1 MWHCGELLAQVA
13 PQGGGDYRSS
23 GRQRPKGRGA
33 AATAA
38 GLSERQRKTAL
49 RVHSIPRAEFN
60 ELIEAEPPATENQSA
75 GSGPLIGQQRLAM
88 PGQGGGIAK
97 QSDAQTRGP
106 AFICSGAD
114 IYSAVVGKIIP
125 VNFDRR
131 REKSRSPPSENKSL
145 TELEWQ
151 PRGMATE
158 GAEGACWGLRKKMRR
173 KPPFFRNSH
182 PELRFPHLT
191 DPECIFLYN
200 EINGPCCGASICR
213 SGGGANCERSPPSFA
228 ASFARPGP
236 PFFRIFRTPPFFRL
250 FRTGQP
256 GNNK

>member
-88 PGQGGGIAK
+88 PEFRFRQYIVMRYTELGPGRGDCKTVGRADAGAGIYLFLCGYLF
-97 QSDAQTRGP
+97 RRFRENNPGEFRP
-106 AFICSGAD
+106 PP
-114 IYSAVVGKIIP
+114 GKIQITA
-125 VNFDRR
+125 V
-131 REKSRSPPSENKSL
+131 
-145 TELEWQ
+145 
-151 PRGMATE
+151 
-158 GAEGACWGLRKKMRR
+158 RK
-173 KPPFFRNSH
+173 
-182 PELRFPHLT
+182 
-191 DPECIFLYN
+191 
-200 EINGPCCGASICR
+200 
-213 SGGGANCERSPPSFA
+213 
-228 ASFARPGP
+228 
-236 PFFRIFRTPPFFRL
+236 
-250 FRTGQP
+250 
-256 GNNK
+256 